1 MESCILDNALVVV
14 VDTFLGMV
22 ECWRCLK
29 LVESFIL
36 QGDSFG
42 MVLVIFQTAFM
53 KIQFD
58 QQISFFIL
66 S

>member
-1 MESCILDNALVVV
+1 MESCILDNALVAV
-14 VDTFLGMV
+14 VDTSLGMV
-22 ECWRCLK
+22 EYLK

-36 QGDSFG
+36 QEDNFG